1 MHTITG
7 SELLWAV
14 AGSFTFVALVLMIQA
29 MSGQF
34 RLLSRTARRAKV
46 WLAVTDD
53 ARALLL
59 GEKSAGKIMSSAL
72 RHRRTR
78 TIAVEAIAD
87 LARADRDVA
96 VQLRGRRNDV
106 QRISRWVSTELVQS
120 DPGRRCRAAEVVGTL
135 RLRLSRGPIAVAATD
150 ADPAVRVSACRALAV
165 IDPSAA
171 VGVLLRLVETD
182 GPWAA
187 HLLTDLLARAPERQ
201 AAIATRSIVDR
212 AKDWAPTPA
221 LLRLLTSDTMVT
233 STELLVGILSHED
246 PELRARAA
254 EALTLHESPDAIR
267 ALTGLLSDSHEQ
279 VRLAA
284 TRTLGGLA
292 EPSLLMDM
300 AALLDDHSRQ
310 VRFAAAAAIARTPGG
325 SSLLRRAELGSEPRA
340 AEAAGMALWRGSEV
354 LPLPVPR
361 ALVVSLPVPL
371 APSLATTLAIS

>member
-1 MHTITG
+1 VHTINATQV
-7 SELLWAV
+7 LWAV
-14 AGSFTFVALVLMIQA
+14 AGSFTFVALVFMVQA

-34 RLLSRTARRAKV
+34 RLSSRTARHATV

-53 ARALLL
+53 VRALVS
-59 GEKSAGKIMSSAL
+59 GEKSSGKIMSSAL
-72 RHRRTR
+72 RCRRTR

-96 VQLRGRRNDV
+96 VRLHSRQEDVLRV
-106 QRISRWVSTELVQS
+106 SQWVSTELVQS

-150 ADPAVRVSACRALAV
+150 VDPAVRVSACRALAV

-233 STELLVGILSHED
+233 STELLVGILGHDD
-246 PELRARAA
+246 PELRTRAA
-254 EALTLHESPDAIR
+254 EALTLHESPEAIR
-267 ALTGLLSDSHEQ
+267 ALTGLLSDPHEQ

-284 TRTLGGLA
+284 TRTLGGLG
-292 EPSLLMDM
+292 EPSLLMEM

-325 SSLLRRAELGSEPRA
+325 STMLRRAELGSEPRA

-354 LPLPVPR
+354 LPLPTPR
-361 ALVVSLPVPL
+361 ATPRPVVVPLPVPL
-371 APSLATTLAIS
+371 AVNLAAS